1 MKKINKSNRNMAQ
14 KGFTLIEMI
23 GVLAVIAILAG
34 MLIPKIF
41 EAMRNSRIN
50 ATLEAYNTLKAA
62 VVDNIAKWGKIAT
75 TAGTAYT
82 SGTSFDSILF
92 QEGRIDGR
100 AADKIPISTSSGTA
114 NVYVNVTAGT
124 GAAAGS
130 GYYLAGATGGNSTAN
145 AAAVVELIVR
155 YVAAQDA
162 QDLSMR
168 LDGPALSVTTL
179 GAADTIGRVVY
190 SAATG
195 GKTDVYMYITH
206 Q

>member
-1 MKKINKSNRNMAQ
+1 MKKINKFSKNMAQ

-41 EAMRNSRIN
+41 EAMRNSRVN
-50 ATLEAYNTLKAA
+50 ATLEAYNTIKAA
-62 VVDNIAKWGKIAT
+62 VVDHIAKWGKIAT

-82 SGTSFDSILF
+82 SGSSFDSILF
-92 QEGRIDGR
+92 QEGRLDGR
-100 AADKIPISTSSGTA
+100 AADKIPLSTLTGTTA
-114 NVYVNVTAGT
+114 VYVNVTGAT
-124 GAAAGS
+124 GAAGGS

-145 AAAVVELIVR
+145 AAAVVELIIKSVP
-155 YVAAQDA
+155 AQDA

-168 LDGPALSVTTL
+168 LDGPNLSVTTL
-179 GAADTIGRVVY
+179 GAGDTIGRVVY